1 MSGSI
6 FQGFEEQLN
15 QTAEDILPYYWK
27 NNSNGRH
34 EYYKLFLM
42 NLTSLFIPL
51 MRESFHFDRLWNV
64 EFGVEYRMIFV
75 VVFQLRLNFGGCY

>member
-27 NNSNGRH
+27 NNSHGRH

-42 NLTSLFIPL
+42 NLTSLFIAL
-51 MRESFHFDRLWNV
+51 KCVNHAILTNV
-64 EFGVEYRMIFV
+64 KLVWKMI
-75 VVFQLRLNFGGCY
+75 LL

>member
-27 NNSNGRH
+27 NNTNGRH
-34 EYYKLFLM
+34 EYYKLFFM
-42 NLTSLFIPL
+42 NLNLLFIPL
-51 MRESFHFDRLWNV
+51 MRESCHFDRLSNV
-64 EFGVEYRMIFV
+64 EFGVEY
-75 VVFQLRLNFGGCY
+75 

>member
-27 NNSNGRH
+27 NNTNGRH

-42 NLTSLFIPL
+42 NLTSLFIAL
-51 MRESFHFDRLWNV
+51 KFVNHVILTNV
-64 EFGVEYRMIFV
+64 KLVWKMI
-75 VVFQLRLNFGGCY
+75 LL

>member
-1 MSGSI
+1 MIFLQRNEEKDQTEPNQEWKSFIICINIFISSSSKMSGSI

-27 NNSNGRH
+27 NNTNGRH

-42 NLTSLFIPL
+42 NLTS
-51 MRESFHFDRLWNV
+51 
-64 EFGVEYRMIFV
+64 
-75 VVFQLRLNFGGCY
+75 

>member
-27 NNSNGRH
+27 NNTNGKH
-34 EYYKLFLM
+34 EYYQLFLM
-42 NLTSLFIPL
+42 NLTS
-51 MRESFHFDRLWNV
+51 
-64 EFGVEYRMIFV
+64 
-75 VVFQLRLNFGGCY
+75 

>member
-27 NNSNGRH
+27 NNTNGGH

-42 NLTSLFIPL
+42 SLTT
-51 MRESFHFDRLWNV
+51 
-64 EFGVEYRMIFV
+64 
-75 VVFQLRLNFGGCY
+75 

>member
-1 MSGSI
+1 MIILQRNEEKDQKEPNQDWKSKYVSIFLYHQIKKKMSGSI

-27 NNSNGRH
+27 NNTNGKH

-42 NLTSLFIPL
+42 NLTS
-51 MRESFHFDRLWNV
+51 
-64 EFGVEYRMIFV
+64 
-75 VVFQLRLNFGGCY
+75 

>member
-27 NNSNGRH
+27 NNTNGRH
-34 EYYKLFLM
+34 EYYKLFFM
-42 NLTSLFIPL
+42 NLNIIIYSI
-51 MRESFHFDRLWNV
+51 NA
-64 EFGVEYRMIFV
+64 
-75 VVFQLRLNFGGCY
+75 